1 MNRATYKYDGPREND
16 RTLTIDDE
24 TALWLARMLVGE
36 GGNGISKG
44 EASAM
49 LWAMLNRWFLH
60 PGRRYWPTF
69 LTLLRRFSQPIN
81 PRHMRGGDI
90 CERERKKGNPM
101 YSDKRLDR
109 RERVSHLRPDE
120 IPLRLRVFL
129 RGFVEGKVFPPDA
142 LAELDKPRIS
152 NWASYGGLR
161 KRYPWGIDF
170 GTKNWFFEDRNL
182 IKGCVIVR

>member
-1 MNRATYKYDGPREND
+1 MTRATYKYDGPREND
-16 RTLTIDDE
+16 RVLIIDDE

-36 GGNGISKG
+36 GGKRLRLD
-44 EASAM
+44 EAAAM

-81 PRHMRGGDI
+81 PDWQRGG
-90 CERERKKGNPM
+90 RLAKKYAGTEHCTEA
-101 YSDKRLDR
+101 KFQR
-109 RERVSHLRPDE
+109 RERISHLRPDE

-152 NWASYGGLR
+152 NWASYGGLSE
-161 KRYPWGIDF
+161 KYPWGIDF
-170 GTKNWFFEDRNL
+170 GTRNWFFEDRNL